1 MQFNKKKNRSIMKK
15 THSLTPIIS
24 ALVMT
29 GSAIA
34 GCADKKENTFEVDV
48 MTFNIRT
55 SPAHDSKDIC
65 DIIRNISPDVIGLQE
80 ATRSRIDGIRKI
92 LPEYG
97 EIGEGRDG
105 GEKSEYSA
113 ILYRFDRFKVDESGT
128 FWLSDTPDKPSITWG
143 NSCIRIC
150 TWARFI
156 EKKSGQAFY
165 MYNTHLDHRSQP
177 SREKSVRMIA
187 SHIQKRAHQN
197 PFVLTGDF
205 NVGENNTAV
214 KYLKG
219 TGDIAIPAPI
229 SIVDTFRVL
238 HPDEKVVGTF
248 NNFKGHSKGPKIDYV
263 FTNPNPNTCV
273 LNASIIRTHNGEGI
287 FPSDHYP
294 VTANLRFGSESKT
307 ISKSK

>member
-1 MQFNKKKNRSIMKK
+1 MDGSSI
-15 THSLTPIIS
+15 
-24 ALVMT
+24 VY
-29 GSAIA
+29 
-34 GCADKKENTFEVDV
+34 CEDKIENTFEVAV

-65 DIIRNISPDVIGLQE
+65 NVIRNYSPDIIGLQE
-80 ATRSRIDGIRKI
+80 ATRLRIDGIRKN

-105 GEKSEYSA
+105 GEKGEYSA
-113 ILYRFDRFKVDESGT
+113 ILYRIKRFNVNESGT

-150 TWARFI
+150 SWARLV

-177 SREKSVRMIA
+177 SREKSVQMII
-187 SHIQKRAHQN
+187 SHIKKRTHKN
-197 PFVLTGDF
+197 MFILTGDF
-205 NVGENNTAV
+205 NIGENNIAI

-219 TGDIAIPAPI
+219 TGDIANSAPI
-229 SIVDTFRVL
+229 SIIDTFRVL
-238 HPDEKVVGTF
+238 YPDAKEFGTF
-248 NNFKGHSKGPKIDYV
+248 NNFKGCTNGPKIDYI
-263 FTNPNPNTCV
+263 FTGSKTCV
-273 LNASIIRTHNGEGI
+273 LAASIIRTHDGEGI

-294 VTANLRFGSESKT
+294 VTANLRLGLEQKKN
-307 ISKSK
+307 SKSK